1 MEPYK
6 TSRQWLGIGIG
17 ALMLAGFLSFVLV
30 IGRAPLIHHLITDPQ
45 FARRCLVIHVNLA
58 LFVWLSAVLASL
70 YTLLPGYRSKRGGT
84 LEPPHLAM
92 MGIALFI
99 ISGMFPAA
107 EPIMSNYIPVLDH
120 PLFFIGM
127 GLVLLALVVTYLQ
140 AHPFRVRAIVDRDHP
155 ILPVSVQHGL
165 RWTAIAFLLAVMT
178 LIITWWRLSNQ
189 LDAAFYYDYLFW
201 GAGHVLQSVNVM
213 GMVNV
218 WLILFSRLPGRPWLS
233 LRLTNSLFALLW
245 LPLLYAPYI
254 AYHAPNTGFYYSQF
268 TRLMQFGIFPGVL
281 GFLFVMGYAYF
292 RRVSAADRRL
302 FWQQTPAL
310 GFLASITLILTGFLL
325 GAFIRTSN
333 TLVPAHYHAAIGSIT
348 VIYMVMVYQLLPFF
362 GFPVLSRLLQRMASW
377 QPVVFGFGQT
387 IFAVGFAMAGLTR
400 KVYGAEQQI
409 HTLKEYVG
417 MGLMGLGG
425 LMAIAGG
432 ILFIWIVTTA
442 VSPAVPLFIIKK
454 RRALWKAIKSI
465 PFRS

>member
-1 MEPYK
+1 MGAYK
-6 TSRQWLGIGIG
+6 TSRLWLGIGIG

-30 IGRAPLIHHLITDPQ
+30 IGRAPLIHHVITNPQ

-70 YTLLPGYRSKRGGT
+70 YTLLPEYRSKRRGI

-92 MGIALFI
+92 VGIALFI
-99 ISGMFPAA
+99 ASGVFPAA

-120 PLFFIGM
+120 PLFFVGM
-127 GLVLLALVVTYLQ
+127 GLVLLALVATYLQ
-140 AHPFRVRAIVDRDHP
+140 AHPFRVHTIMPKEHP
-155 ILPVSVQHGL
+155 ILPQSVQQGL
-165 RWTAIAFLLAVMT
+165 RWTAMAFLLTVLT
-178 LIITWWRLSNQ
+178 LLITWWRLPDPR
-189 LDAAFYYDYLFW
+189 DAAFYYDYLFW

-213 GMVNV
+213 GMINV
-218 WLILFSRLPGRPWLS
+218 WLILYHRLPGHPRLS
-233 LRLTNSLFALLW
+233 LRLTNGLFALLW
-245 LPLLYAPYI
+245 LPLLYAPYV
-254 AYHAPNTGFYYSQF
+254 AYHAANTGFYYSQF

-281 GFLFVMGYAYF
+281 GFLFGMGVGYF
-292 RRVSAADRRL
+292 RQVSAVDRRR

-310 GFLASITLILTGFLL
+310 GFLASITLILTGFIL
-325 GAFIRTSN
+325 GAFIRSSN

-348 VIYMVMVYQLLPFF
+348 VIYMVMVYRLLPLF
-362 GFPVLSRLLQRMASW
+362 GFPVHARLLQRVASW

-387 IFAVGFAMAGLTR
+387 IFAVGFALAGLTR

-409 HTLKEYVG
+409 RTLKEYVG
-417 MGLMGLGG
+417 MGLMGVGG

-432 ILFIWIVTTA
+432 ILFIWMITTA
-442 VSPAVPLFIIKK
+442 VSPAVPLFIINK